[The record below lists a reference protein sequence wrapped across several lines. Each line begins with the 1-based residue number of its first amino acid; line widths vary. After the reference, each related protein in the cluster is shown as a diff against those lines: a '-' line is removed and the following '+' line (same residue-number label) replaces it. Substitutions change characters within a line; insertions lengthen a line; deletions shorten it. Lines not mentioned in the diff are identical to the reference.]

1 MLCLRA
7 KARRQRK
14 MLPPKV
20 SCDLDHNG
28 HELVDSLMLIYESG
42 FAGDQRHRDDDAFG
56 KGCGSLLLLLIC
68 LVTASVG
75 TLSKIYRCLSSEAG
89 MVPWG

>member
-42 FAGDQRHRDDDAFG
+42 FAGDQRHRDDMMPLEKVVA
-56 KGCGSLLLLLIC
+56 
-68 LVTASVG
+68 A
-75 TLSKIYRCLSSEAG
+75 YSSS
-89 MVPWG
+89 